1 MKQINKIAFI
11 LLVAIGTVAC
21 GNRKDKKFEKD
32 LSDYSGIISAIS
44 SGAIR
49 RADPIVVVFTKDI
62 VEKEL
67 IGKTLEKN
75 PFVFKPEI
83 KGKCSWKSPNT
94 LVFKP
99 EKPLNW
105 NTNYEA
111 SLNLEYLLKLPEKL
125 EKKLNFSF
133 FTAKKQLKLSYD
145 ELRLDE
151 GGNYFLEVYINTSDR
166 FDSHEIEQSLIVE
179 YPHEQLS
186 LKWEHNPETFSHTLS
201 IRNIVREKENSELVL
216 NIKPIDNSYKPSIS
230 QYSFTI
236 PGTDVFML
244 SSVKVKES
252 PDQVLEIVFSDLLN
266 MQQDLRGL
274 VSLDEQKSVKYTIDN
289 NVLKIYPSN
298 TLSGEFTLNISRSVE
313 NKQGKTL
320 QKNYSQKINF
330 GRIKPAIRLLGK
342 GVIMPQSQG
351 LILPFSAA
359 GLKAVDL
366 RVIQIF
372 PNNIVAFFQD
382 NDIDETYKWGLNRV
396 GRTIVTKKI
405 SLEDKG
411 AEDLTNWNAFS
422 LDLASFIDLEPGSIY
437 NVELGFR
444 KAYSLYEEQ
453 ASEET
458 DHYLPID
465 EEMLFPGQSY
475 ENTYYNYYYDWRN
488 YENPASQAYFSPNR
502 FVNRNVFCSD
512 LALIAK
518 MDAKGQMSI
527 YVSNLMTTASEAGV
541 QLSVYDYQNQL
552 LTRAQTDGQG
562 YFRFTPERAPFV
574 LFAQKGNQY
583 AYLKLDNSSAIPV
596 ANFDTDGIKAEKG
609 IKAFFYAE
617 RDVWR
622 PGDSIYLHL
631 ILEDREQQLPEGH
644 PINMEIYNPRGQFVK
659 KILTLRDERCIYPFY
674 FATSKDDPTGNWKVV
689 VKAGTHIFQRGIQ
702 VESIKPNRLKIEL
715 EIREDV
721 LSKSE
726 TSWAKLK
733 ASWLH
738 GTPAANMK
746 AQVSAVLH
754 PYTPT
759 FEKYKDFDFS
769 TPYPRQSSKE
779 FTLFDGQLDYKG
791 EASVTMSFGPGRDF
805 EGYMQARIS
814 TKVYEGGGFS
824 INQRSI
830 PFIASEHFV
839 GLKMNYSYPSWKKLD
854 NDKNHRVEVVSVD
867 EKGNPADLSNI
878 EVKLYDLDYHW
889 WYQSNSNLLASYA
902 GQTYHNPVYSTKI
915 STNKGKGSFELSN
928 NSQRYGC
935 YLLLVTAPD
944 GHTCGQQIYF
954 GLPWGS
960 GIQKGD
966 AQVLALVTERDQYK
980 TGETA
985 SLSFPAGK
993 DARAL
998 VTLENGK
1005 GILHQEWL
1013 DNLEAM
1019 NEYRFVTTPDMA
1031 PNVYVNIMLIQ
1042 AYAQTANDLPIRL
1055 FGLTSFRVE
1064 DEQTRLHPVLDI
1076 PDELRPEKEY
1086 TIRVSESNKQA
1097 MDYTI
1102 ALVDEGLLDLTN
1114 FSTPDPWAHFYAK
1127 EALGT
1132 KTYDMY
1138 NEVLGSFG
1146 SRLESMYAIGGSD
1159 QEIDYSKKKADRF
1172 VPIVEVLGPFRLQA
1186 GKKAEHKIQ
1195 LKPYA
1200 GSVRAMLI
1208 AAGRGRYGSMEKSIR
1223 VSEPLMLYASLP
1235 RTLALGEKADLP
1247 LTVFAMDESIKT
1259 VRIRFETEGRLQGS
1273 ADTLILFDTPGQQDV
1288 FFDLKAAGEAGLGII
1303 KLSAVSGREKTQ
1315 HSIELDVMHNNPP
1328 STEQVFKML
1337 PSGESW
1343 QANLSALGV
1352 PGTNKARLEISSV
1365 LPLNLEYQLS
1375 FLNQYPHQCAEQ
1387 VVSAVFPL
1395 IYVLKLLDLSAEK
1408 RKEYEQNIKDCID
1421 RLPRYQSMDRGFA
1434 FWPGRSVGELWLTS
1448 YLTYFMLEAE
1458 KAAYLI
1464 PSNLKRAGLDYLA
1477 NGVRRYREYLPDYKA
1492 QIQAYALFVLARA
1505 GEPEVAAMNRL
1516 MKADCLNNQ
1525 GKWLLASA
1533 YAASG
1538 MKEAAYKLIDLR
1550 DTEPGTVSAYTYGS
1564 VLRDR
1569 CYLLQSLMLLGEWE
1583 QAAPLA
1589 LKIATDFSRAG
1600 RHSTQTTGFVLSVLS
1615 EFCLLTSAT
1624 SEAETELYVNGK
1636 PQQTRPSG
1644 AFTLVDLSYGRDL
1657 ELDLRLVNKG
1667 KGTVFASLFN
1677 QGVKAGMDASEQ
1689 EKGLALEISYMDQE
1703 GKKLNVSKL
1712 KQGTNFIVQLRISNK
1727 TAFAVDNLALTQMIP
1742 AGWEIINERL
1752 FGTGSASE
1760 DQNNYDYRDI
1770 RDDRVN
1776 TYFSLGAGKTKV
1788 FTLELNASYCGDFIL
1803 APVLCEAMYDQT
1815 YYARKGGGKVKVER

>member
-1 MKQINKIAFI
+1 MKQINRIAFI
-11 LLVAIGTVAC
+11 LTIALSAIAC
-21 GNRKDKKFEKD
+21 GNKKDKKFEKD
-32 LSDYSGIISAIS
+32 LSDYSEIISALS
-44 SGAIR
+44 SGAIKR
-49 RADPIVVVFTKDI
+49 SDPIVVVFTKDI
-62 VEKEL
+62 VEKEWT
-67 IGKTLEKN
+67 GKSPEQC
-75 PFVFKPEI
+75 PFFFKPEI
-83 KGKCSWKSPNT
+83 KGKCRWKTGNT
-94 LVFKP
+94 LVFVP
-99 EKPLNW
+99 EKPLDW
-105 NTNYEA
+105 NTSYEA
-111 SLNLEYLLKLPEKL
+111 SLNLENLLKLPEKL
-125 EKKLNFSF
+125 DKKLNFTF

-151 GGNYFLEVYINTSDR
+151 DGNYFLEVLINTSDR
-166 FDSHEIEQSLIVE
+166 FDSREIEQSLIIE
-179 YPHEQLS
+179 YPNESVS
-186 LKWEHNPETFSHTLS
+186 LEWDHHPETFSHSLN
-201 IRNIVREKENSELVL
+201 IKNIVRAQESSELVL
-216 NIKPIDNSYKPSIS
+216 NIKPVDNSYKPSIN

-244 SSVKVKES
+244 SAVKVKES
-252 PDQVLEIVFSDLLN
+252 PDQLLEIVFSDLLSQ
-266 MQQDLRGL
+266 QQDLRGL
-274 VSLDEQKSVKYTIDN
+274 VSLEGQKDIKYTIDN
-289 NVLKIYPSN
+289 NVLKIYPSKA
-298 TLSGEFTLNISRSVE
+298 LSGEFTLNISRSVE
-313 NKQGKTL
+313 NMEGKTL
-320 QKNYSQKINF
+320 QRNYSQKINF

-351 LILPFSAA
+351 LILPFSAV
-359 GLKAVDL
+359 GLQAVDL

-372 PNNIVAFFQD
+372 PNNIVAFFQN
-382 NDIDETYKWGLNRV
+382 NDIDEAYKWQLNRV
-396 GRTIVTKKI
+396 GRTIITKKI
-405 SLEDKG
+405 SLLDKG

-422 LDLASFIDLEPGSIY
+422 LDLASFIDVEPGSIY

-453 ASEET
+453 APGEV
-458 DHYLPID
+458 DHYVPI
-465 EEMLFPGQSY
+465 EEELLFPNQSY
-475 ENTYYNYYYDWRN
+475 ENTYYNHYYDWRN
-488 YENPASQAYFSPNR
+488 YDNPASQAYFSTDR

-518 MDAKGQMSI
+518 MDARGQMSV

-552 LTRAQTDGQG
+552 LTQAQTDGQG
-562 YFRFTPERAPFV
+562 CFRFTPERAPFV

-596 ANFDTDGIKAEKG
+596 ANFDTDGIKSEKG

-644 PINMEIYNPRGQFVK
+644 PISMEIYNPRGQFVK
-659 KILTLRDERCIYPFY
+659 KILTRREERCIYPFY
-674 FATSKDDPTGNWKVV
+674 FASSKDDPTGNWKVV

-726 TSWAKLK
+726 TSKAKLK

-779 FTLFDGQLDYKG
+779 FMLFDGRLDNIG
-791 EASVTMSFGPGRDF
+791 EASVNMSFGPGTDF
-805 EGYMQARIS
+805 EGYLQARIS

-830 PFIASEHFV
+830 PFAASEHFV

-854 NDKNHRVEVVSVD
+854 NDKNHRIEVVSVD
-867 EKGNPADLSNI
+867 KKGNPADLSNI

-889 WYQSNSNLLASYA
+889 WYQGNKNLLASYA
-902 GQTYHNPVYSTKI
+902 GQTYHKPVYSTKL
-915 STNKGKGSFELSN
+915 STSKGKGSFELKN
-928 NSQRYGC
+928 NSQRSGS

-966 AQVLALVTERDQYK
+966 AQVLALVAERNQYK
-980 TGETA
+980 AGETA

-1019 NEYRFVTTPDMA
+1019 NEYRFVTTPAMA
-1031 PNVYVNIMLIQ
+1031 PNVYVSIMLIQ

-1055 FGLTSFRVE
+1055 FGLTSFGVE
-1064 DEQTRLHPVLDI
+1064 DVQTRLHPVLDI

-1159 QEIDYSKKKADRF
+1159 QEIDYSRKKADRF
-1172 VPIVEVLGPFRLQA
+1172 IPIVEVLGPFHLDA
-1186 GKKAEHKIQ
+1186 GKKAGHKIQ

-1208 AAGRGRYGSMEKSIR
+1208 AAGEGRYGSMEKSIR

-1247 LTVFAMDESIKT
+1247 LTVFVTDESIKD
-1259 VRIRFETEGRLQGS
+1259 VRISYETEGRLRGS
-1273 ADTLILFDTPGQQDV
+1273 ADTLIHFDTPGQQDV
-1288 FFDLKAAGEAGLGII
+1288 FFELKAAGEAGLGII

-1315 HSIELDVMHNNPP
+1315 QKIELDVKHNNPP
-1328 STEQVFKML
+1328 VTEQVFKIL
-1337 PSGESW
+1337 PAGESW
-1343 QANLSALGV
+1343 QQELTALGV
-1352 PGTNKARLEISSV
+1352 PGTNKARIEISSV

-1375 FLNQYPHQCAEQ
+1375 YLHQYPHQCAEQ

-1395 IYVLKLLDLSAEK
+1395 IYVPKLLELSTEK
-1408 RKEYEQNIKDCID
+1408 RQEYEKKIKDCVD

-1434 FWPGRSVGELWLTS
+1434 FWPGQSAGELWLS
-1448 YLTYFMLEAE
+1448 AYLTYFMLEAE
-1458 KAAYLI
+1458 KAAYLV

-1505 GEPEVAAMNRL
+1505 GEPEIAAMNRL

-1533 YAASG
+1533 YAVSG

-1550 DTEPGTVSAYTYGS
+1550 DTEPAAAGAYTYGS

-1589 LKIATDFSRAG
+1589 LKIATEFNNES
-1600 RHSTQTTGFVLSVLS
+1600 RHSTQTTGFALSVLS
-1615 EFCLLTSAT
+1615 EFCITTSAA
-1624 SEAETELYVNGK
+1624 SETKTELYVNGK
-1636 PQQTRPSG
+1636 PMQTQTSG
-1644 AFTLVDLSYGRDL
+1644 AFTQADLSYGRDL
-1657 ELDLRLVNKG
+1657 ELDLGLVNKST
-1667 KGTVFASLFN
+1667 GTVFVSLFN
-1677 QGVKAGMDASEQ
+1677 QGTKAGVDASVQ
-1689 EKGLALEISYMDQE
+1689 ERGLALEISYMDHE
-1703 GKKLNVSKL
+1703 GKKLDISKL
-1712 KQGTNFIVQLRISNK
+1712 KQGTNFIVQLRVSNK

-1752 FGTGSASE
+1752 FGTGVAAE

-1776 TYFSLGAGKTKV
+1776 TYFSLGAGKTKT
-1788 FTLELNASYCGDFIL
+1788 FALELNASYCGDFIL
-1803 APVLCEAMYDQT
+1803 APVLCEAMYDQS
-1815 YYARKGGGKVKVER
+1815 YYARKGGGRVEVGR

>member
-1 MKQINKIAFI
+1 MKQINRIIFTLVIAM
-11 LLVAIGTVAC
+11 GTIAC
-21 GNRKDKKFEKD
+21 GNKTEKSEKD
-32 LSDYSGIISAIS
+32 LSDYSGIVSALS
-44 SGAIR
+44 SGAIK
-49 RADPIVVVFTKDI
+49 RADPIVVVFTRDM
-62 VEKEL
+62 VEKEF
-67 IGKTLEKN
+67 IEKSPESC
-75 PFVFKPEI
+75 PFAFVPEI
-83 KGKCSWKSPNT
+83 KGKCIWKSSNS
-94 LVFKP
+94 LVFIP

-105 NTNYEA
+105 NTTYKA
-111 SLNLEYLLKLPEKL
+111 SLNLENLLKLPDKL
-125 EKKLNFSF
+125 DKKMNFSF

-151 GGNYFLEVYINTSDR
+151 GGNYYLEVLINTSDR
-166 FDSHEIEQSLIVE
+166 FDSREIEQSLIVE
-179 YPHEQLS
+179 YTNEALS
-186 LKWEHNPETFSHTLS
+186 LEWKHNPETFSHSLS
-201 IRNIVREKENSELVL
+201 IRNIVRAKESSELVL
-216 NIKPIDNSYKPSIS
+216 NIKPADNSYKPTIN

-244 SSVKVKES
+244 NTVRVKES
-252 PDQVLEIVFSDLLN
+252 PDQVLEIVFSDLLGQ
-266 MQQDLRGL
+266 QQDLRGL
-274 VSLDEQKSVKYTIDN
+274 VSLGEQKDIRYTIDN
-289 NVLKIYPSN
+289 NILKIYPSKA
-298 TLSGEFTLNISRSVE
+298 LSGEFTLTISRSVE

-330 GRIKPAIRLLGK
+330 GRINPAIRLLGK

-351 LILPFSAA
+351 LILPFSAV
-359 GLKAVDL
+359 GLNAVDL
-366 RVIQIF
+366 RVTQIF
-372 PNNIVAFFQD
+372 PNNIVSFFQN
-382 NDIDETYKWGLNRV
+382 NDIDEAYKWQLNRV
-396 GRTIVTKKI
+396 GRTIVCKKI
-405 SLEDKG
+405 SLRDKG

-422 LDLASFIDLEPGSIY
+422 LDLAPLIDVEPGSIY

-453 ASEET
+453 SPEET
-458 DHYLPID
+458 DHYVPI
-465 EEMLFPGQSY
+465 EEELLFPEQDY
-475 ENTYYNYYYDWRN
+475 QNVYYNYYYDWRN
-488 YENPASQAYFSPNR
+488 NDNPSSQAYFSPDR

-518 MDAKGQMSI
+518 MDAKGQMSV

-552 LTRAQTDGQG
+552 LTQAQTDGQG
-562 YFRFTPERAPFV
+562 CYRFTPERAPFV

-596 ANFDTDGIKAEKG
+596 ANFEIDGIKAEKG

-617 RDVWR
+617 REVWR
-622 PGDSIYLHL
+622 PGDSIYLHF
-631 ILEDREQQLPEGH
+631 ILEDREQQVPEGH
-644 PINMEIYNPRGQFVK
+644 PISMEIYNPRGQFVK
-659 KILTLRDERCIYPFY
+659 KMLTQRDERCIYPFY
-674 FATSKDDPTGNWKVV
+674 FASNQDDPTGNWKVV
-689 VKAGTHIFQRGIQ
+689 VKAGTHVFQRSIQ

-715 EIREDV
+715 EISEEI
-721 LSKSE
+721 LSKQA

-733 ASWLH
+733 ARWLH

-754 PYTPT
+754 PSTPK
-759 FEKYKDFDFS
+759 FQQYKDFDFS
-769 TPYPRQSSKE
+769 TPYPRNASKE
-779 FTLFDGQLDYKG
+779 FMLFEGQLDNKG
-791 EASVTMSFGPGRDF
+791 EATVNMSFGPGIDF
-805 EGYMQARIS
+805 EGLMQARIS

-830 PFIASEHFV
+830 PFAASEHFI
-839 GLKMNYSYPSWKKLD
+839 GLKINYSYPSWKKLD
-854 NDKNHRVEVVSVD
+854 NDKNHRIEVVSVD

-889 WYQSNSNLLASYA
+889 WYQGNKNLLASYA
-902 GQTYHNPVYSTKI
+902 GKTYHKPVYNIRI
-915 STNKGKGSFELSN
+915 STSNGKGSFELQN
-928 NSQRYGC
+928 NSQRYGS

-944 GHTCGQQIYF
+944 GHTCGQQLYF

-966 AQVLALVTERDQYK
+966 AQVLALVAERYEYK
-980 TGETA
+980 VGETA
-985 SLSFPAGK
+985 NLSFPAGK
-993 DARAL
+993 DTRAL
-998 VTLENGK
+998 VTLENSK

-1019 NEYRFVTTPDMA
+1019 NQYSFVATPQMA
-1031 PNVYVNIMLIQ
+1031 PNVYVSVMLIQ

-1055 FGLTSFRVE
+1055 FGLTSFGIE
-1064 DEQTRLHPVLDI
+1064 DEQTRLHPILDI

-1086 TIRVSESNKQA
+1086 TIRVSESNKQT

-1132 KTYDMY
+1132 KTYDLY
-1138 NEVLGSFG
+1138 NQVLGSFG

-1186 GKKAEHKIQ
+1186 GKKAEHKIR

-1208 AAGRGRYGSMEKSIR
+1208 AAGQGRYGSIEKSIR

-1235 RTLALGEKADLP
+1235 RTIALGEKADLP
-1247 LTVFAMDESIKT
+1247 ITVFAMDESIKS
-1259 VRIRFETEGRLQGS
+1259 VRISVETEGMLQGS
-1273 ADTLILFDTPGQQDV
+1273 ADTLIHFDAPGQQDV
-1288 FFDLKAAGEAGLGII
+1288 IFELKAAKEAGMGII
-1303 KLSAVSGREKTQ
+1303 KLSAVSGKEKTQ
-1315 HSIELDVMHNNPP
+1315 QKMELDVRQNNPP
-1328 STEQVFKML
+1328 DMEQAFKIV
-1337 PSGESW
+1337 PVNESW
-1343 QANLSALGV
+1343 QQQLSALGL
-1352 PGTNKARLEISSV
+1352 PGTNTVRIEISSV

-1375 FLNQYPHQCAEQ
+1375 FLDKYPHKCAEQ
-1387 VVSAVFPL
+1387 IVSAVFPL
-1395 IYVLKLLDLSAEK
+1395 IYVPKLLELSAEK
-1408 RKEYEQNIKDCID
+1408 RLEYEQKIKECID

-1434 FWPGRSVGELWLTS
+1434 FWPGQSAGELWLTAYLS
-1448 YLTYFMLEAE
+1448 YFLLEAE

-1477 NGVRRYREYLPDYKA
+1477 NGVRRYREYQPDYKA

-1505 GEPEVAAMNRL
+1505 GEPEIAAMNRL
-1516 MKADCLNNQ
+1516 MKAECLNNQ

-1533 YAASG
+1533 YAQAG
-1538 MKEAAYKLIDLR
+1538 MNQAAYKLIDLR
-1550 DTEPGTVSAYTYGS
+1550 DTEPSASSAYTYGS
-1564 VLRDR
+1564 ALRDR
-1569 CYLLQSLMLLGEWE
+1569 CYLLRCLMLLGEWE

-1589 LKIATDFSRAG
+1589 LKIATELNTES
-1600 RHSTQTTGFVLSVLS
+1600 RHSTQTTGFALSVLS
-1615 EFCLLTSAT
+1615 EFMILSSAAPDT
-1624 SEAETELYVNGK
+1624 KVELYVNGK
-1636 PQQTRPSG
+1636 SVQTHTSG
-1644 AFTLVDLSYGRDL
+1644 AFTKADLSFDQDQKL
-1657 ELDLRLVNKG
+1657 SINLVNKSS
-1667 KGTVFASLFN
+1667 GTVFATLFN
-1677 QGVKAGMDASEQ
+1677 QGIKAGVDASVQ
-1689 EKGLALEISYMDQE
+1689 ERGLAIEISYMDHE
-1703 GKKLNVSKL
+1703 GKKLDISKL
-1712 KQGTNFIVQLRISNK
+1712 KQGTTFIVQLRISNR

-1752 FGTGSASE
+1752 FGASSLGE

-1788 FTLELNASYCGDFIL
+1788 FALELNASYCGDFIL
-1803 APVLCEAMYDQT
+1803 APVLCEAMYDQA
-1815 YYARKGGGKVKVER
+1815 YYAKKGGGRVVVDR